1 MIVNRRL
8 ALKQFVFISAGAL
21 LIPSCM
27 QDKSKSAI
35 LLKNMTIDTDQEKLL
50 AELTETII
58 PATTTPGAKD
68 VSAHLFAL
76 TMLDDCYKKED
87 QQKFI
92 RGLQQFEK
100 TAHTTYS
107 KSFTD
112 CAIPEREALLTRME
126 ANKQPAE
133 DVSFFYFTLK
143 RLTIQAYTSSKY
155 YLTKVEVYELVP
167 ARYHGC
173 VPVKKTRKKVA

>member
-1 MIVNRRL
+1 MVNRRL

-21 LIPSCM
+21 LIPSCL

-35 LLKNMTIDTDQEKLL
+35 LLKNMHIDAGQEKLL
-50 AELTETII
+50 AALAETII
-58 PATTTPGAKD
+58 PATSTPGAKD

-87 QQKFI
+87 QQKFVS
-92 RGLQQFEK
+92 GLQQFE
-100 TAHTTYS
+100 TMAHTAYN
-107 KSFTD
+107 KSFID
-112 CAIPEREALLTRME
+112 CSTTERAALLTRLE
-126 ANKQPAE
+126 ANKKA
-133 DVSFFYFTLK
+133 DDNLSSFYFTLK
-143 RLTIQAYTSSKY
+143 RLTIQAYTTSKY

-173 VPVKKTRKKVA
+173 VPVKKASKKVA